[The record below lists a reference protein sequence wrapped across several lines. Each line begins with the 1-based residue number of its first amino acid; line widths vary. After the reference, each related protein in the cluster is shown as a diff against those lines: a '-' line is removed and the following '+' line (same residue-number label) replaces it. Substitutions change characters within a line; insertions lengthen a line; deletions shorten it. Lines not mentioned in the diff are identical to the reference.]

1 MIWQDPIPTV
11 DYILSDAEI
20 EDLKVKILNSG
31 LTRTELINTAW
42 DSARTYR
49 GSDFRGGA
57 NGARIRLEPMKNWEG
72 NEPER
77 LQKVLDVLEMIQ
89 SNLDKKK

>member
-1 MIWQDPIPTV
+1 M
-11 DYILSDAEI
+11 DYTLSPLEI
-20 EDLKVKILNSG
+20 EELKVKLLNSG

-57 NGARIRLEPMKNWEG
+57 NGARIRLAPQTDWIG
-72 NEPER
+72 NEPAR
-77 LQKVLDVLEMIQ
+77 LQ
-89 SNLDKKK
+89 